1 MKSLRWNLIQYQRKG
16 NVNTQMADVY
26 AEQGSESTIIESQ
39 GDPQSRLE
47 TNLPNILTFDF

>member
-1 MKSLRWNLIQYQRKG
+1 
-16 NVNTQMADVY
+16 MADVY